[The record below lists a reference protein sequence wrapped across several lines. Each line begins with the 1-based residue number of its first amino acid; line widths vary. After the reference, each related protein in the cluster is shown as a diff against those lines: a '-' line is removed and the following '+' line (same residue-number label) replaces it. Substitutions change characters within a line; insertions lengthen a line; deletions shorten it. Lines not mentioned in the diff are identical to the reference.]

1 MSHEGRFGWRNCAFL
16 GATFRR
22 REARASDGRET
33 TRDASSASRRWRR
46 EGVKY
51 TRLDLRTG
59 LDDEDAAVAD
69 DALDVLG
76 SAERALDGG
85 AGAGDG
91 GQRGLAR
98 VVVPY

>member
-33 TRDASSASRRWRR
+33 ARDASRASRRWRR